1 MIFGKRSILR
11 MLAFLAVILPL
22 LFSATS
28 SAAQAGDPYAVFDAV
43 NQLRAS
49 NGLAPYQ
56 MNSALMIIAQ
66 NQSNYQASIGTWSHT
81 DSFGTEETQR
91 ASAVGYGG
99 GAKIMCDENVAF
111 GQDLS
116 AGGVVDMWLS
126 DAAHTSN
133 LLSNRYLDAGVGAA
147 VDAGGRVF
155 YTLDV
160 CYIVGSSLSQP
171 LAQGVADTPGPL
183 QEPILGVQTVT
194 PGADGSILHVVQP
207 GESLYSIAD
216 AYELTL
222 AELLTLNGL
231 AENSLIRPGDTLII
245 RAAQPA
251 TETPVPSSTPTVPLP
266 TSTHRPTRTPTL
278 RPVASPTPRASL
290 LPSATPTSVPMDV
303 PDILGNVLLV
313 AILLLVVAGVV
324 LVIIGAL
331 MNRRG

>member
-1 MIFGKRSILR
+1 MIFGNRSILR
-11 MLAFLAVILPL
+11 RMAIFAVILPL
-22 LFSATS
+22 LFSASASTAQS
-28 SAAQAGDPYAVFDAV
+28 SDPYALFDAV

-66 NQSNYQASIGTWSHT
+66 NQSSYQASIGTWSHT
-81 DSFGTEETQR
+81 DAYGTEETQR
-91 ASAVGYGG
+91 ASAAGYGA

-111 GQDLS
+111 GGDLS
-116 AGGVVDMWLS
+116 AGGCVDMWLQ

-133 LLSNRYLDAGVGAA
+133 MLSNRYLEAGAGAA
-147 VDAGGRVF
+147 TDADGRIF

-171 LAQGVADTPGPL
+171 LAQGVVDTPGPT

-194 PGADGSILHVVQP
+194 PAADGSIVHEVQP
-207 GESLYSIAD
+207 GESLFAIAD

-245 RAAQPA
+245 RPAQPA
-251 TETPVPSSTPTVPLP
+251 TETPLPSSTPTVPIP
-266 TSTHRPTRTPTL
+266 TSTHRPTRTPTQ
-278 RPVASPTPRASL
+278 RPVASLTPRASP
-290 LPSATPTSVPMDV
+290 LPSATPTPVPMDV
-303 PDILGNVLLV
+303 GAILGNLLPV
-313 AILLLVVAGVV
+313 SIVILAVAGVV
-324 LVIIGAL
+324 LVVIGGF
-331 MNRRG
+331 MRRRG

>member
-1 MIFGKRSILR
+1 MIFGNRSILR
-11 MLAFLAVILPL
+11 IMALFALILPL
-22 LFSATS
+22 LFAAGS
-28 SAAQAGDPYAVFDAV
+28 SAAQAGDPYAVLDAV

-81 DSFGTEETQR
+81 DSYGTEETQR
-91 ASAVGYGG
+91 ASAAGYGG

-116 AGGVVDMWLS
+116 AGGVVDMWLQ

-133 LLSNRYLDAGVGAA
+133 LLSNRYLEAGAGAA
-147 VDAGGRVF
+147 ADAGGRIF

-171 LAQGVADTPGPL
+171 LAQGVVDTPGSAP
-183 QEPILGVQTVT
+183 EPILGVQTVT
-194 PGADGSILHVVQP
+194 PGADGSIIHVVQP

-222 AELLTLNGL
+222 PELLTLNGL
-231 AENSLIRPGDTLII
+231 AENSLIRPGDSLII

-251 TETPVPSSTPTVPLP
+251 TATLEPSSTPTVPVP

-278 RPVASPTPRASL
+278 RPVASPTPRESL
-290 LPSATPTSVPMDV
+290 LPSATPIPVPLD
-303 PDILGNVLLV
+303 PGDIIGNVLPV
-313 AILLLVVAGVV
+313 AIVLLVVAGVV
-324 LVIIGAL
+324 LVVIGAF
-331 MNRRG
+331 MKRSS

>member
-1 MIFGKRSILR
+1 MIFGNRSILR
-11 MLAFLAVILPL
+11 MMAFLAVLLPL
-22 LFSATS
+22 LFSAGS
-28 SAAQAGDPYAVFDAV
+28 SAAQAGDPYALFDAV

-66 NQSNYQASIGTWSHT
+66 NQSSYQASIGTWSHT
-81 DSFGTEETQR
+81 DAYGTEETQR
-91 ASAVGYGG
+91 ASAAGYGA

-116 AGGVVDMWLS
+116 AEGVLDMWLS

-133 LLSNRYLDAGVGAA
+133 LLSNRYLEAGAGAA
-147 VDAGGRVF
+147 ADAGGRVF

-171 LAQGVADTPGPL
+171 LAQGVVDTPGPT

-194 PGADGSILHVVQP
+194 PAADGSILHEVQP

-216 AYELTL
+216 AYDLTL

-231 AENSLIRPGDTLII
+231 AENSLIRPGDTLTI
-245 RAAQPA
+245 RGAQPA
-251 TETPVPSSTPTVPLP
+251 TETPEPSSTATVPVP
-266 TSTHRPTRTPTL
+266 TSTHRPTRTPTQ
-278 RPVASPTPRASL
+278 RPVASPTPRESP
-290 LPSATPTSVPMDV
+290 LPSATPTPVPMAAG
-303 PDILGNVLLV
+303 DILGNVLLV
-313 AILLLVVAGVV
+313 AIVLLVVTGVV
-324 LVIIGAL
+324 LVVIGAL
-331 MNRRG
+331 MKRRG

>member
-1 MIFGKRSILR
+1 MIFGNRLILR
-11 MLAFLAVILPL
+11 IIALFAVILPL
-22 LFSATS
+22 LFAAGS
-28 SAAQAGDPYAVFDAV
+28 SAAQAGDPYAVLDAV

-81 DSFGTEETQR
+81 DSYGTEETQR
-91 ASAVGYGG
+91 ASAAGYGG

-116 AGGVVDMWLS
+116 AGGVVDMWLQ

-133 LLSNRYLDAGVGAA
+133 MLSNRYLEAGAGAA
-147 VDAGGRVF
+147 ADAGGRIF

-171 LAQGVADTPGPL
+171 LAQGVADTPGPT
-183 QEPILGVQTVT
+183 QEPILGIQTVT
-194 PGADGSILHVVQP
+194 PGADGSIVHVVQP
-207 GESLYSIAD
+207 GESLFAIAD

-222 AELLTLNGL
+222 PELLTLNGL

-278 RPVASPTPRASL
+278 RPVASPTTRASP
-290 LPSATPTSVPMDV
+290 LPSAAPTPVPLDV
-303 PDILGNVLLV
+303 GGIFGNVLPV
-313 AILLLVVAGVV
+313 AIVILAVAGVV
-324 LVIIGAL
+324 LVLIGGF
-331 MNRRG
+331 MRRRG